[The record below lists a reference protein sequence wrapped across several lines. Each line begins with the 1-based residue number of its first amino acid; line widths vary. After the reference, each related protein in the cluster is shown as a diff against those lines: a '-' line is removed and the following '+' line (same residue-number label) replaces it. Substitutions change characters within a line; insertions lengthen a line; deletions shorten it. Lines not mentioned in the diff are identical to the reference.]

1 MNVFMCFKEN
11 VRFPKSPIACVSD
24 GEIGVIN
31 AMTCVPAPVDGRCLK
46 HVLNDIQSWLT
57 EHGFSKAE
65 VNVYKEH
72 LPYILTR
79 NSMQGSLDI
88 IKELEVA

>member
-1 MNVFMCFKEN
+1 MCFKKII
-11 VRFPKSPIACVSD
+11 RLPKSPIACVSD
-24 GEIGVIN
+24 GEIGIIN
-31 AMTCVPAPVDGRCLK
+31 AMTCFPTKVDLWCWN

-65 VNVYKEH
+65 VNVYKDH
-72 LPYILTR
+72 LPYILTK